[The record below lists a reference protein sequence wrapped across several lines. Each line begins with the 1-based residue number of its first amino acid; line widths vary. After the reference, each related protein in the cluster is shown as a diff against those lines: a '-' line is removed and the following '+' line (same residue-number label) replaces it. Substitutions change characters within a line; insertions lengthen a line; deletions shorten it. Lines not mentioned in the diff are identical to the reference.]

1 MKLQS
6 IPRCLIG
13 IFILGIVTLQP
24 GCGGGGSTCPAGAA
38 CGLSS
43 GGNNSANTCGANAQ
57 QPAQVMYS
65 IDPSNVGKILPFS
78 VDANG
83 NLSLMCDKSTS
94 TAISNSVEL
103 AVSQNKFLYL
113 FDATAA
119 KIYAFSIAH
128 GSSGALTPV
137 TGQPFSISDS
147 FQKTHHIVAD
157 PLGRFVFVTNFE
169 GNTIDVFLINST
181 TGALTVAVNSPFI
194 ISGPSHLAVVPAGN
208 FIYVPDS
215 QTGVINI
222 LSVDSTG
229 QLTRMLSSP
238 FLIPQTNDAA
248 EFALAHPNGKFL
260 FTANFKSVSAYTI
273 DPSTAALTFAPG
285 SPNDTFTSHNV
296 QPFMAALDS
305 SGKFLYVP
313 DQFSVGLLGYTVDP
327 NTAALTLING
337 SPFSPGNI
345 FDVIANPA
353 GPQIYLQ
360 GDGGAINLFT
370 INTTT
375 GALTASP
382 TPTTSFGNSNLV
394 IANVQ

>member
-24 GCGGGGSTCPAGAA
+24 GCGGGGNACPAGAA

-43 GGNNSANTCGANAQ
+43 GGNNSVNTCGANGQ

-65 IDPSNVGKILPFS
+65 IDPSNANKILPFAI
-78 VDANG
+78 DASG
-83 NLSLMCDKSTS
+83 NLSLMCDKTTS

-113 FDATAA
+113 FDAVAA

-128 GSSGALTPV
+128 GSNGALTPV
-137 TGQPFSISDS
+137 TGQPFSISDT
-147 FQKTHHIVAD
+147 FQNTHHLVAD
-157 PLGRFVFVTNFE
+157 PLGRFLFVTNFE
-169 GNTIDVFLINST
+169 GNAIDVFLINST
-181 TGALTVAVNSPFI
+181 TGALTTATTSPFI
-194 ISGPSHLAVVPAGN
+194 ISEPSHMAVIPTGN
-208 FIYVPDS
+208 FLYVTDS

-229 QLTRMLSSP
+229 KLTRMLSSP
-238 FLIPQTNDAA
+238 FFIPQTNDAA
-248 EFALAHPNGKFL
+248 VFALAHPKGKFL
-260 FTANFKSVSAYTI
+260 FTANLKSVSAYII
-273 DPSTAALTFAPG
+273 DSTTAALTFAPG
-285 SPNDTFTSHNV
+285 SPTDTFTSHSV
-296 QPFMAALDS
+296 QPFMVTLDS

-313 DQFSVGLLGYTVDP
+313 DQFGVGLLGYMVDP
-327 NTAALTLING
+327 NTAALTVING

-345 FDVIANPA
+345 FDVIANSA

-360 GDGGAINLFT
+360 GDKGAINLFT
-370 INTTT
+370 VNTST
-375 GALTASP
+375 GALTAATSS
-382 TPTTSFGNSNLV
+382 TPAFGGSNLV